1 MKRYS
6 RITGTGS
13 HLPPRRVTNADLVA
27 DLAARGIETS
37 DDWIVA
43 RTGIRARH
51 FAAPEVACSD
61 MALDAAR
68 HALKAAGLE
77 ASDIDLIIVA
87 TSTPDMVFPS
97 TACILQ
103 NKLGAAG
110 CPAFDVQAVCSGFVY
125 ALTVAD
131 AMIRAGTAQ
140 RALVVG
146 SEIFSRLLDFNDR
159 TTCVLFGDGAGA
171 VVLEA
176 SDTPGILASDLHADG
191 RHVGILCVTGHVSGG
206 QVSGLPLLTMDG
218 PAVFKLAVGVLESA
232 ARAAL
237 DKAGLTEADI
247 DWLIPHQANIR
258 IMQGTAR
265 KLKLSTDKM
274 VVTVDQHGNT
284 SAASIPLALD
294 HAVRSGQVKPG
305 ETVLLEGVGGGF
317 TWGAVL
323 LKM

>member
-103 NKLGAAG
+103 NKLGAA
-110 CPAFDVQAVCSGFVY
+110 
-125 ALTVAD
+125 
-131 AMIRAGTAQ
+131 
-140 RALVVG
+140 
-146 SEIFSRLLDFNDR
+146 
-159 TTCVLFGDGAGA
+159 
-171 VVLEA
+171 
-176 SDTPGILASDLHADG
+176 
-191 RHVGILCVTGHVSGG
+191 
-206 QVSGLPLLTMDG
+206 
-218 PAVFKLAVGVLESA
+218 
-232 ARAAL
+232 
-237 DKAGLTEADI
+237 
-247 DWLIPHQANIR
+247 
-258 IMQGTAR
+258 
-265 KLKLSTDKM
+265 
-274 VVTVDQHGNT
+274 
-284 SAASIPLALD
+284 
-294 HAVRSGQVKPG
+294 
-305 ETVLLEGVGGGF
+305 
-317 TWGAVL
+317 
-323 LKM
+323 

>member
-27 DLAARGIETS
+27 ELAGRGIETS
-37 DDWIVA
+37 NDWIVE

-51 FAAPEVACSD
+51 FAAPDVACSD

-68 HALKAAGLE
+68 HALQAAGLT
-77 ASDIDLIIVA
+77 AQDIDLIIVA

-103 NKLGAAG
+103 NKLGAIG

-131 AMIRAGTAQ
+131 AMIRAGTAR

-146 SEIFSRLLDFNDR
+146 SEIFSRLLDFDDR

-176 SDTPGILASDLHADG
+176 SDEPGILSTDLHADG
-191 RHVGILCVTGHVSGG
+191 RHVGILCVPGHVAGG
-206 QVSGLPLLTMDG
+206 QITGQPLLTMDG

-232 ARAAL
+232 ARAVL

-247 DWLIPHQANIR
+247 DWLVPHQANIR

-265 KLKLSTDKM
+265 KLKLSVDKM

-284 SAASIPLALD
+284 SAASVGLALD
-294 HAVRSGQVKPG
+294 SAVRSGQVQPG
-305 ETVLLEGVGGGF
+305 QKLLLEAVGGGF

-323 LKM
+323 LEL